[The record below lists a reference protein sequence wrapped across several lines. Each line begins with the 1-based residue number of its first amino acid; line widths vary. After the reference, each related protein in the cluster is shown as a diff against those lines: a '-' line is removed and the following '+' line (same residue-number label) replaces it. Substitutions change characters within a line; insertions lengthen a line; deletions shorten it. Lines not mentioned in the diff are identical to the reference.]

1 MFSKGSGPMALVD
14 LTHKGSYSR
23 VRDIP
28 SDVLFCAYS
37 ALTRAFGIAVT
48 TRATVQGGYSYACPQ
63 L

>member
-1 MFSKGSGPMALVD
+1 MALVD